1 MVADGVYP
9 KQTRAVFSRWPF
21 VLFGTPGPPSL
32 TISLHCPISK
42 VEDPPEVTKE
52 PLGYLPRSQN
62 LTARGL
68 YSLLLIPP
76 YITVR
81 SSNLKSPFPKEG
93 VQCHNS
99 KGPLRKPWLH
109 KITFKKWHITF
120 FVRYGIFYFQMQGHR
135 LLPGEDRKS
144 EGGRGYADGDGHWTS
159 ITEAGIGT
167 FDFLRHVLHTS

>member
-1 MVADGVYP
+1 MAFRSFRDPRTPLSDHLPPLPRQQSGGP
-9 KQTRAVFSRWPF
+9 SR
-21 VLFGTPGPPSL
+21 G
-32 TISLHCPISK
+32 H
-42 VEDPPEVTKE
+42 EE

-62 LTARGL
+62 LRAHGL

-93 VQCHNS
+93 AQCHNS
-99 KGPLRKPWLH
+99 KGPLQKPRLH

-120 FVRYGIFYFQMQGHR
+120 FVRYGIFNFQMQGHR
-135 LLPGEDRKS
+135 LLPGEDRTS
-144 EGGRGYADGDGHWTS
+144 EGGRGYADGDEHWTS

-167 FDFLRHVLHTS
+167 FDFLRHILHTS